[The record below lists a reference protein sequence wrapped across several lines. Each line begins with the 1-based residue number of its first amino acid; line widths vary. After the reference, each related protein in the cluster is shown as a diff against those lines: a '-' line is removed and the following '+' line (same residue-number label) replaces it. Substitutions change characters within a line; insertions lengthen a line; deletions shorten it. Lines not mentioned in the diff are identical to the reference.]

1 MRTLNWKLFKNNS
14 AFTIVETV
22 LALFIVSIMSI
33 LLFSSVHVISSYVK
47 RNDSNLSQFIQAVN
61 YMENELSFSIIKE
74 ISDSNMQ
81 ILSNNNLYFIEF
93 YKDMIRKRSTN
104 GGHEP
109 ILIHVNYGHFKYDKQ
124 RNIITLTVYMKNG
137 KKYEKNFYSIT
148 K

>member
-14 AFTIVETV
+14 AFTLVETL

-93 YKDMIRKRSTN
+93 YKGMIRKRSTN

-109 ILIHVNYGHFKYDKQ
+109 ILIHVNYGDFKYDKQ

-137 KKYEKNFYSIT
+137 KKYEKNFYSI
-148 K
+148 KK

>member
-22 LALFIVSIMSI
+22 LSLFIVSIMSI
-33 LLFSSVHVISSYVK
+33 LLFSSVHVISSYVR
-47 RNDSNLSQFIQAVN
+47 RNDNNLSQFIQAVN

-109 ILIHVNYGHFKYDKQ
+109 ILIHVNYGDFKYDKQ

-137 KKYEKNFYSIT
+137 KKYEKNFYSI
-148 K
+148 KK